1 MSDLEEG
8 ELFDDSDMDESDNS
22 ENSSFVGSDPE
33 CSENPT
39 SLFDALAAAQEAGER
54 YKILEDG
61 GVDETCR
68 LNDDFLVQAYKEALS
83 HSWVEITPSAEV
95 ECANPTVWRVGD
107 SCEAVF
113 SEDGE
118 YYKAK
123 VILVKE
129 WRSAAV
135 VRFSGYGNEE
145 EVKMDDMVK
154 LSHSPSKKRKKR
166 PVKKKRKKR
175 QKNKSGLPVVS
186 DKN

>member
-95 ECANPTVWRVGD
+95 ECANSTVWRVGD

-145 EVKMDDMVK
+145 EVKMDNMVK

-186 DKN
+186 DKK